1 MNEFD
6 NRPVADTPL
15 SETLVEEVKQELVE
29 IDNDSLD
36 SHAERYEKLHN
47 RLTEALSSIEG
58 M

>member
-1 MNEFD
+1 MSEIND
-6 NRPVADTPL
+6 RPVGDVPL
-15 SETLVEEVKQELVE
+15 SESLVEEVKQELLE
-29 IDNDSLD
+29 IDSDSLD